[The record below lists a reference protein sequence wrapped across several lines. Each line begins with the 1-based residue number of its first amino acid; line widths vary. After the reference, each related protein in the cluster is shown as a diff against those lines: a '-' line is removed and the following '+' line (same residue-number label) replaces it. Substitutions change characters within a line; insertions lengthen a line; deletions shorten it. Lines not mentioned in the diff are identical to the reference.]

1 MESRQRSGRR
11 GRRAAHRR
19 PTRGTSKSLAAVL
32 LLMLAALAAP
42 RAAAQ
47 EMAIRADDE
56 RPLRGQAVRLTVTEN
71 GRPAAAARV
80 SALYRPNSH
89 TEHRTELA
97 PVDSSGTVLW
107 TPEYTGPVTLEVRPA
122 GAEPGPDGA
131 PVPPAATLTVAV
143 RYGSLPPSGL
153 FIMVLAGLLLFGG
166 AAVSML
172 LLLRP
177 PNHIPPSEPP
187 ST

>member
-1 MESRQRSGRR
+1 
-11 GRRAAHRR
+11 
-19 PTRGTSKSLAAVL
+19 VL
-32 LLMLAALAAP
+32 LLLLAALAAP
-42 RAAAQ
+42 RVAAQ

-56 RPLRGQAVRLTVTEN
+56 RPLRGQAVRLTVTED
-71 GRPAAAARV
+71 GRPAAGARV

-89 TEHRTELA
+89 TEHRSELA
-97 PVDSSGTVLW
+97 AVDSSGTVLW

-122 GAEPGPDGA
+122 GTEADADADADAETPPVA
-131 PVPPAATLTVAV
+131 PSATLTVAV

-177 PNHIPPSEPP
+177 PDHIPPSEPP

>member
-1 MESRQRSGRR
+1 MGSRRRERR
-11 GRRAAHRR
+11 GPEWLA
-19 PTRGTSKSLAAVL
+19 RG
-32 LLMLAALAAP
+32 LAALLLVLAVAAAP

-47 EMAIRADDE
+47 GMAIQADDE
-56 RPLRGQAVRLTVTEN
+56 RPLRGQAVRLTVTED
-71 GRPAAAARV
+71 GRPAAGAEV
-80 SALYRPNSH
+80 TALYRPNSN
-89 TEHRTELA
+89 TEHRSELA
-97 PVDSSGTVLW
+97 AVDSSGTVLW

-131 PVPPAATLTVAV
+131 PVPPVATLTVAV
-143 RYGSLPPSGL
+143 RYGSLPASGL
-153 FIMVLAGLLLFGG
+153 FIMVLAGVLLFGG

-177 PNHIPPSEPP
+177 PDHIPPSEPP